1 MVPMSNSNPWLQQWH
16 SNGIEVTA
24 AELMYYRSKVA
35 AFARHRQLHPPKNQ
49 TGALLSKTRGRGMEF
64 DEVRHY
70 QAGDDVRAIDWRV
83 TARTGQAHTKLFREE
98 RERPVVM
105 LVDFSASLQ
114 FGSQLLLKSVQACH
128 LAAALAWQA
137 SQRGDR
143 VGALLGHAE
152 RHMEIRPQGRQ
163 QGVLRVI
170 HGLVEMQNQ
179 ALNSQ
184 HPPAVNVLEQLMQR
198 ARQVAKPG
206 TIVNI
211 ISDWSELSE
220 ATELLIQTLQRH
232 CTVNLLQCTD
242 PLDHALPRELDQ
254 QDVALVAHQGKPDDA
269 AQQLFFAA
277 GDRASRALYAERAQ
291 QQQQRV
297 LKLAQQLGT
306 PLRVFSAAEA
316 LENQWPEVMV

>member
-1 MVPMSNSNPWLQQWH
+1 MNPTNPWLQQWH
-16 SNGIEVTA
+16 SDGIAVSA

-98 RERPVVM
+98 RERPVVT
-105 LVDFSASLQ
+105 LVDFSASMQ

-152 RHMEIRPQGRQ
+152 RHLEIRPQARQ
-163 QGVLRVI
+163 HGVLRII

-179 ALNSQ
+179 ALS
-184 HPPAVNVLEQLMQR
+184 HTHDAASNVLEQLLQR
-198 ARQVAKPG
+198 TRQVAKPG
-206 TIVNI
+206 TIVHI

-220 ATELLIQTLQRH
+220 ASETLLQVLQRH

-242 PLDHALPRELDQ
+242 PLEHALPPQLDQ
-254 QDVALVAHQGKPDDA
+254 QDVALVASSTTTNGA
-269 AQQLFFAA
+269 SQQQFFAA
-277 GDRASRALYAERAQ
+277 GDRDARTHYAEQAQ
-291 QQQQRV
+291 QQQQRI

-306 PLRVFSAAEA
+306 PLRVFSAAA
-316 LENQWPEVMV
+316 PLENQWPEVMV